1 MTFWSI
7 LRQRCWGLVL
17 VVAGVCVITFIISHL
32 IPGDPARLLAGDRA
46 SDAIVENIRQQL
58 GLDQPLYVQF
68 YRYVSDLFH
77 GDLGTSIRTGR
88 PVLEELRIFFPATL
102 ELAFGA
108 LLLALLIGIPL
119 GILSAVWRNRWLDHL
134 VRIMA
139 ITGISTPAFWLGLG
153 VIVLFYGH
161 LQILPGGGRLDD
173 WLDPP
178 THVTGFYLLDALLE
192 GNGEVFFNALQ
203 HLILPALTLAFVHLG
218 IVARQIRSAMLE
230 QLSED
235 YIRTARASG
244 LPGWCIVLC
253 YALPNALIPSITV
266 LGLAL
271 GDLLYGAV
279 LTETVFAWPGMG
291 AWVVTSIQALD
302 FPAVM
307 GFAVVVSFAY
317 VLVNLVVD
325 LLYLWID
332 PLISHDMAVVS
343 QLCDSVYVMYAGS
356 VIESGVTAD
365 VIHHPRHPYTIGLL
379 QCAPEHG
386 VPRQL
391 LPAIPGT
398 VPNLT
403 HLPDGCAFRDRC
415 YAAGAQCENVPALT
429 ACGDNNQRCACWYP
443 QQEVISV

>member
-1 MTFWSI
+1 MTFWTI
-7 LRQRCWGLVL
+7 LRQRSWGLVL
-17 VVAGVCVITFIISHL
+17 VMAGVCVITFIISHM

-46 SDAIVENIRQQL
+46 TDEIVQHIRQQL

-68 YRYVSDLFH
+68 YRYVADLFQ

-88 PVLEELRIFFPATL
+88 PVLADLKTFFPATL
-102 ELAFGA
+102 ELA
-108 LLLALLIGIPL
+108 LCSLVLAMVIGIPL
-119 GILSAVWRNRWLDHL
+119 GILSAVYRNRWLDHL
-134 VRIMA
+134 VRLMA

-161 LQILPGGGRLDD
+161 WQILPGSGRLDD

-178 THVTGFYLLDALLE
+178 ARVTGFYLIDSLLA
-192 GNGEVFFNALQ
+192 GDPEVFFNALQ
-203 HLILPALTLAFVHLG
+203 HLILPSLTLAFVHLG

-235 YIRTARASG
+235 YIRTAKASG
-244 LPGWCIVLC
+244 LPGWYIILR
-253 YALPNALIPSITV
+253 YALPNALIPSVTV

-291 AWVVTSIQALD
+291 AYVVASIQALD

-317 VLVNLVVD
+317 VLVNLLVD

-332 PLISHDMAVVS
+332 P
-343 QLCDSVYVMYAGS
+343 
-356 VIESGVTAD
+356 
-365 VIHHPRHPYTIGLL
+365 RIG
-379 QCAPEHG
+379 
-386 VPRQL
+386 R
-391 LPAIPGT
+391 
-398 VPNLT
+398 
-403 HLPDGCAFRDRC
+403 
-415 YAAGAQCENVPALT
+415 
-429 ACGDNNQRCACWYP
+429 GDTQ
-443 QQEVISV
+443 

>member
-1 MTFWSI
+1 M
-7 LRQRCWGLVL
+7 VL
-17 VVAGVCVITFIISHL
+17 S
-32 IPGDPARLLAGDRA
+32 
-46 SDAIVENIRQQL
+46 
-58 GLDQPLYVQF
+58 
-68 YRYVSDLFH
+68 
-77 GDLGTSIRTGR
+77 
-88 PVLEELRIFFPATL
+88 
-102 ELAFGA
+102 
-108 LLLALLIGIPL
+108 
-119 GILSAVWRNRWLDHL
+119 
-134 VRIMA
+134 
-139 ITGISTPAFWLGLG
+139 FWLGLG

-244 LPGWCIVLC
+244 LPGWYIVLC

-332 PLISHDMAVVS
+332 P
-343 QLCDSVYVMYAGS
+343 
-356 VIESGVTAD
+356 
-365 VIHHPRHPYTIGLL
+365 RIGRGGG
-379 QCAPEHG
+379 E
-386 VPRQL
+386 
-391 LPAIPGT
+391 
-398 VPNLT
+398 
-403 HLPDGCAFRDRC
+403 
-415 YAAGAQCENVPALT
+415 
-429 ACGDNNQRCACWYP
+429 
-443 QQEVISV
+443 

>member
-88 PVLEELRIFFPATL
+88 PVLEE
-102 ELAFGA
+102 
-108 LLLALLIGIPL
+108 
-119 GILSAVWRNRWLDHL
+119 NRWLDHL

-244 LPGWCIVLC
+244 LPGWYIVLC

-332 PLISHDMAVVS
+332 P
-343 QLCDSVYVMYAGS
+343 
-356 VIESGVTAD
+356 
-365 VIHHPRHPYTIGLL
+365 RIGRGGG
-379 QCAPEHG
+379 E
-386 VPRQL
+386 
-391 LPAIPGT
+391 
-398 VPNLT
+398 
-403 HLPDGCAFRDRC
+403 
-415 YAAGAQCENVPALT
+415 
-429 ACGDNNQRCACWYP
+429 
-443 QQEVISV
+443 

>member
-7 LRQRCWGLVL
+7 LRQRCWGLIL

-46 SDAIVENIRQQL
+46 SDEIVRHIRQQL

-68 YRYVSDLFH
+68 YRYVGDLLH
-77 GDLGTSIRTGR
+77 GNLGTSIRTGR
-88 PVLEELRIFFPATL
+88 LVLDDLRTFFPATL
-102 ELAFGA
+102 ELAFFA
-108 LLLALLIGIPL
+108 LLLALMLGVPL
-119 GILSAVWRNRWLDHL
+119 GVLSAVYRNRWLDHL
-134 VRIMA
+134 VRLLA

-161 LQILPGGGRLDD
+161 LNLLPGGGRLDD

-178 THVTGFYLLDALLE
+178 PHVTGFYTIDSLLSGDWEALW
-192 GNGEVFFNALQ
+192 NSLQ

-244 LPGWCIVLC
+244 LPAWRVILG
-253 YALPNALIPSITV
+253 YALPNALIPSVTV

-279 LTETVFAWPGMG
+279 LTETVFSWPGMG
-291 AWVVTSIQALD
+291 AYVVSSIQALD

-307 GFAVVVSFAY
+307 GFAVVVSLAY
-317 VLVNLVVD
+317 VVVNLVVD

-332 PLISHDMAVVS
+332 P
-343 QLCDSVYVMYAGS
+343 
-356 VIESGVTAD
+356 
-365 VIHHPRHPYTIGLL
+365 RIGR
-379 QCAPEHG
+379 G
-386 VPRQL
+386 
-391 LPAIPGT
+391 
-398 VPNLT
+398 
-403 HLPDGCAFRDRC
+403 
-415 YAAGAQCENVPALT
+415 GAQ
-429 ACGDNNQRCACWYP
+429 
-443 QQEVISV
+443 